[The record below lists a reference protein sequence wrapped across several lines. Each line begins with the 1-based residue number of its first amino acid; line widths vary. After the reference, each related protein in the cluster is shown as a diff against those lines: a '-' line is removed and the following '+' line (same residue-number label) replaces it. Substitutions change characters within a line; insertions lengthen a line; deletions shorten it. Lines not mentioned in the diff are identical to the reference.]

1 MKAVIERI
9 EDGKTAAVTI
19 IGGGQMII
27 PKKQFKF
34 KIHEGM
40 WLDMEFSP
48 DEKSEAASKDEVI
61 KLQQE
66 LLSRSKK
73 K

>member
-9 EDGKTAAVTI
+9 EDGKAVVVTV
-19 IGGGQMII
+19 IGGGEMII

-40 WLDMEFSP
+40 WLDVEFNP
-48 DEKSEAASKDEVI
+48 DKKAEDNAKSEVI

-66 LLSRSKK
+66 LLKRSKGK
-73 K
+73 